1 MKMLSLAGLLG
12 LATLGA
18 QAQAPGTLAPVGT
31 FESLVVTA
39 TRAAQPVAT
48 LRDTVVI
55 TREDLEAAGNLSLGE
70 VLERRAGVQLRA
82 TGGAGQPQGL
92 FMRGAGTAQTLVL
105 IDGLRVSSA
114 TVGSTSIESIPVD
127 MIERIEVVKG
137 PLSSLYGSEAIGG
150 VVQVFTRGRSVP
162 HLFGALAYG
171 TDRDWRGSVG
181 AAASEDRSAV
191 SLSMGGRKVD
201 APSATNARAFC
212 HDADR
217 DPHEEA
223 FANLHASHRLWQ
235 EELLAL
241 DAFAT
246 RNRTSFDGCGTDDRN
261 DHTLFGAKLTS
272 SNAFTSYWTSRF
284 SVGHG
289 RDELEIRGAFPGRF
303 ETRQD
308 QASWLHDFRT
318 PAGSLLAGAE
328 FVRQRISSDES
339 QGAFARTQR
348 DTTALFAGMN
358 ESWVTP
364 EWGTQ
369 RIEASVRAE
378 DDESFG
384 RRNTGSLGYGFE
396 WPQLARLSGTYGRG
410 FRAPTFF
417 DLYGPSSDF
426 YQPNPALNPERSES
440 MELSLRAPSNSRV
453 QWRLTAFDNRI
464 EDLITYVFPT
474 VMNVKRAR
482 ITGVEGA
489 LEATWLD
496 IRWRATFT
504 AQDPRDDET
513 GKRLPGRAERYGSLE
528 ASRNFGPWTVAGTV
542 LAVGDRFDSTTE
554 DPAQR
559 MPSYALLD
567 ARVRYRFA
575 KYWSVELS
583 GTNLTDKRYEN
594 AVGYD
599 APRRSILLSV
609 RFDAF

>member
-1 MKMLSLAGLLG
+1 M
-12 LATLGA
+12 
-18 QAQAPGTLAPVGT
+18 
-31 FESLVVTA
+31 TA
-39 TRAAQPVAT
+39 TRAAQPVAS
-48 LRDTVVI
+48 LRDIVVI

-70 VLERRAGVQLRA
+70 VLERRAGVQLRT

-92 FMRGAGTAQTLVL
+92 FMRGAGTSQTLVL
-105 IDGLRVSSA
+105 VDGLRVSSA

-171 TDRDWRGSVG
+171 TDQDWRGSAGV
-181 AAASEDRSAV
+181 AANEDRSAF
-191 SLSMGGRKVD
+191 SLSMGARKVD
-201 APSATNARAFC
+201 APSATNARNFC
-212 HDADR
+212 HNPDR
-217 DPHEEA
+217 DPHEDA
-223 FANLHASHRLWQ
+223 FVNLHASYRLWQ
-235 EELLAL
+235 DELLAI
-241 DAFAT
+241 DAFGT
-246 RNRTSFDGCGTDDRN
+246 KNRTAFDGCGTDDRN
-261 DHTLFGAKLTS
+261 DHTLFGAKFTS
-272 SNAFTSYWTSRF
+272 SAAFTSYWNSRF
-284 SVGHG
+284 SIGHG

-308 QASWLHDFRT
+308 QATWISDFRT

-328 FVRQRISSDES
+328 FVRQRIATDES
-339 QGAFARTQR
+339 QGAFARTKR
-348 DTTALFAGMN
+348 DTTAIFAGMN
-358 ESWVTP
+358 ESWTTP

-369 RIEASVRAE
+369 RIEASARAE
-378 DDESFG
+378 DDDSFG
-384 RRNTGSLGYGFE
+384 RRNTGSMSYGFE
-396 WPQLARLSGTYGRG
+396 WPKVARLSGTYGRG

-417 DLYGPSSDF
+417 DLYGPTSDF
-426 YQPNPALNPERSES
+426 YQPNPSLNPEHSES

-464 EDLITYVFPT
+464 EDLITFVFPT

-489 LEATWLD
+489 VDATWLD
-496 IRWRATFT
+496 IRWRASFT

-513 GKRLPGRAERYGSLE
+513 GKRLIGRAERYGSLE
-528 ASRNFGPWTVAGTV
+528 ASRSFGPWTVAGTV

-554 DPAQR
+554 EPAQR

-575 KYWSVELS
+575 KYWAVELS